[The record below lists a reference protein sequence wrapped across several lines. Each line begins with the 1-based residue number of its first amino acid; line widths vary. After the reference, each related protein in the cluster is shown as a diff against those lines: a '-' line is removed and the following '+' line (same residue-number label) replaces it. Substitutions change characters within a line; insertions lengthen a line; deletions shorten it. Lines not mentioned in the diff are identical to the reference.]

1 MSTDQEYD
9 AQADM
14 VDEPDADEVT
24 EVDNFVPN
32 FTQATTTSPTYTM
45 GLQGHPPMAQSFLSS
60 TGDGGGAGFVSSA
73 GASFDPFDPMLDA
86 DPFGLTASMHFPTPY
101 NFEVNHSRP

>member
-14 VDEPDADEVT
+14 LDEPDADET
-24 EVDNFVPN
+24 AEVDNFVPD
-32 FTQATTTSPTYTM
+32 FSQATTTGPAHTM
-45 GLQGHPPMAQSFLSS
+45 SLQGQQPLTQSFLSS
-60 TGDGGGAGFVSSA
+60 TGDGGGTGFGGSA
-73 GASFDPFDPMLDA
+73 GATFDPFDPMLDA

-101 NFEVNHSRP
+101 NFESSQSRP